1 MPRLVPTSEIG
12 LSIPVTY
19 VPARN
24 TILLSLALAWAEV
37 LEINDIYIGANAR
50 DYSGYPDCRPE
61 YLVAFEK
68 LANLATK
75 ASIEGSCNFRI
86 HAPII
91 NLTKAETIGKGVEL
105 GVNFGLTH
113 SCYDPAPDGRA
124 CGICE
129 ACILRRQGFQEAGID
144 DPTEY
149 AGDE

>member
-1 MPRLVPTSEIG
+1 
-12 LSIPVTY
+12 
-19 VPARN
+19 
-24 TILLSLALAWAEV
+24 
-37 LEINDIYIGANAR
+37 
-50 DYSGYPDCRPE
+50 
-61 YLVAFEK
+61 VAFEK

-91 NLTKAETIGKGVEL
+91 NLTKAETIGKGMEL

-124 CGICE
+124 CGTCE